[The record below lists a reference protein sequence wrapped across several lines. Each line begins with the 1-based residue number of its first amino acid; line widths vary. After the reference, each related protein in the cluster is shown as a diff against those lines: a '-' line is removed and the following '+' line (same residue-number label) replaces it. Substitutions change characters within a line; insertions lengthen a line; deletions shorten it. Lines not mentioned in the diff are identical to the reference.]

1 MDDADNEET
10 TNFVLIYARNGTDK
24 AFNLA
29 VANEV
34 SEDLKDKRGPG
45 ATVKTGQ
52 ELMKELFPVVEAPD
66 TPPVQRQAYVETETL
81 CCSKER
87 HNLANE
93 TVYKPIRDAS
103 YFYKGKRWDTL
114 SCRHCKQTF
123 VGDKKPTD
131 RNPVYVCNEYELRKT
146 DCKQDGAVCYACYT
160 TQQVASPKRS
170 RHRTRLT

>member
-1 MDDADNEET
+1 MQAKKLLDPSLT
-10 TNFVLIYARNGTDK
+10 LLI
-24 AFNLA
+24 FPFL
-29 VANEV
+29 
-34 SEDLKDKRGPG
+34 PG

-52 ELMKELFPVVEAPD
+52 ELLAELFPVVKEPD
-66 TPPVQRQAYVETETL
+66 TPGVQRQDHVETETL

-87 HNLANE
+87 HDLRSE

-114 SCRHCKQTF
+114 SCRHCRQTF

-146 DCKQDGAVCYACYT
+146 DCKQDGAVCYACYSILSRWHPRSV
-160 TQQVASPKRS
+160 VATAPALPSSWCKFVYCILYNNTI
-170 RHRTRLT
+170 H